1 MNFSNES
8 RLGQIL
14 EKVLDLCKMN
24 LLWLLGCLPIVTA
37 GASTT
42 ALFYTANCY
51 RHGEGSVAKNF
62 WNGFKNNFFQ
72 ATVIWL
78 LILLAM
84 AGALAS
90 AVILMGFPE
99 VIQKF
104 GLGILAAILV
114 LLLIFTSMVFPLLSR
129 NRWKLAT
136 LASDSLLFAIA
147 FLPKTLK
154 VLGVELLPIALLLLL
169 PRGLLF
175 IMLLWGILGVA
186 WQAYVIC
193 DIWDSTFAMRIHGD
207 NDPKR

>member
-37 GASTT
+37 GASIT

-51 RHGEGSVAKNF
+51 RQGEGSVAKNF

-193 DIWDSTFAMRIHGD
+193 GIWDSTFAMWIHGD